1 VWFLGLFILLYQAT
15 LARPNFYE
23 TKASNGNVG
32 IGTTTPQRASTEE
45 NNTASGVRSFMNIE
59 EYTRTRKEILHEI
72 IDIFLKKNEI
82 DSAESVM
89 SLTTEI
95 LSALH
100 ELENKVKKNNF
111 IESVLN

>member
-1 VWFLGLFILLYQAT
+1 
-15 LARPNFYE
+15 
-23 TKASNGNVG
+23 
-32 IGTTTPQRASTEE
+32 
-45 NNTASGVRSFMNIE
+45 MNIE